1 VSAGPGLA
9 TRLFVALQYLL
20 PQHALSRLVHRATR
34 VQAAWFR
41 KPLVRAFVR
50 VFRPDMAEAAEPD
63 PCAYPTFN
71 AFFTRSLRA
80 GSRQLA
86 AAPRAITSPVDGV
99 ISEAGTIRAA
109 RLIQAKGHE
118 YSLDAL
124 LAGRDD
130 WAGAL
135 RDGVFMTIY
144 LAPWDYHRIHMPCAG
159 VLRETLYVPGRLFSV
174 NQATADHVPG
184 LFARNERVACRFDA
198 EAGPCVLVM
207 VGALNV
213 GSIETIWHGEVTP
226 GRERVRASVPPLSP
240 APPLA
245 QQRGA
250 EIARFN
256 MGSTVILL
264 FPSGVAQWL
273 PGLGA
278 GAKLRLGEQV
288 GVLTARAATAA
299 PARALPP

>member
-1 VSAGPGLA
+1 MSALP

-20 PQHALSRLVHRATR
+20 PQHALSRLVQRATR
-34 VQAAWFR
+34 VRAPWFR
-41 KPLVRAFVR
+41 NLLVRAFVR
-50 VFRPDMAEAAEPD
+50 GFRPDMSEAAEPD

-86 AAPRAITSPVDGV
+86 AAPRAIVSPVDGV
-99 ISEAGTIRAA
+99 ISESGTIRAG
-109 RLIQAKGHE
+109 RLIQAKGHD
-118 YSLDAL
+118 YSLAAL
-124 LAGRDD
+124 LAGRAD
-130 WAGAL
+130 WAQAL
-135 RDGVFMTIY
+135 HDGVFMTIY
-144 LAPWDYHRIHMPCAG
+144 LAPWDYHRIHMPCDG

-174 NQATADHVPG
+174 NQATARHVPG
-184 LFARNERVACRFDA
+184 LFARNERVACRFDG
-198 EAGPCVLVM
+198 EAGPFALVM

-226 GRERVRASVPPLSP
+226 GRQRVRAGVAPRSP
-240 APPLA
+240 APPLG
-245 QQRGA
+245 QPRGA

-264 FPSGVAQWL
+264 FPAGVAHWL

-288 GVLTARAATAA
+288 GVLTDRAPAA
-299 PARALPP
+299 QPARAQPP